1 MKVERNIFGFLG
13 VFYLTCALV
22 YWFGFTHEWVGLMTL
37 LLSAAMSFMITGY
50 LAVVGSKN
58 DKQLSDDGDATIA
71 EGAGSLG
78 FFPPHSIWPFWCAVT
93 ASLMLLGPIFGWW
106 ISMMAFGMGIWAVG
120 GWCYE
125 FYRGDYAH

>member
-13 VFYLTCALV
+13 IFYLTCALV
-22 YWFGFTHEWVGLMTL
+22 YWFGFTKEWVGLMTL
-37 LLSAAMSFMITGY
+37 LLSAVMSLMITGY
-50 LAVVGSKN
+50 LAIVGSKN
-58 DKQLSDDGDATIA
+58 DKQLSDDADATIA
-71 EGAGSLG
+71 DGAGSLG
-78 FFPPHSIWPFWCAVT
+78 FFPPHSIWPFWCALT

-106 ISMMAFGMGIWAVG
+106 ISMMAFGMGVWAVG